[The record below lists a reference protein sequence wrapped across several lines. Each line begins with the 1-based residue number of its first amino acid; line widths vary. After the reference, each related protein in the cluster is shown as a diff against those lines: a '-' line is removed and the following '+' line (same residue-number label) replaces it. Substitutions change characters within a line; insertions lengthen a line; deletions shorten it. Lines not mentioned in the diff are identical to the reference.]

1 MDKLLIV
8 IGALLLFAAVRLFG
22 IIGLIIAVGIMA
34 LLYSRGN
41 NG

>member
-8 IGALLLFAAVRLFG
+8 IGALFLFVTVRLFG
-22 IIGLIIAVGIMA
+22 IIGLLIAVGIMA
-34 LLYSRGN
+34 LIYSRGK